1 MKAVKKILREIL
13 ANETCFVTTQE
24 KYRNSSTSSVL
35 YIDKATPPAPVKLN
49 TSRSICSS
57 FPSTN
62 MKKEKEKNIRSNIT
76 HTRYLNDHQQ
86 AYMEP

>member
-1 MKAVKKILREIL
+1 MMKVVKEMLRAIL
-13 ANETCFVTTQE
+13 ANETYFVTIKN

-62 MKKEKEKNIRSNIT
+62 E
-76 HTRYLNDHQQ
+76 
-86 AYMEP
+86 